1 MNFPLCFFFLL
12 LPLCHPA
19 QFDCSN
25 FPLANDLTI
34 STSLNENNFDYDI
47 KIFDECAVAQNFKVK
62 ANSLPSCEVCNR
74 VFEAEE
80 NIRRP
85 IRFSLRDSN
94 KKNSKLTIKGISLS
108 FPHDKADTTLT
119 KSSFTLS
126 PGDYVDT
133 YVEYDCLNVNSANW
147 YTLQFDIEV
156 EGAENKIKFEFVKIC
171 HMNSNTNFDISQF
184 IVIVIMF
191 AVIYVASMEI
201 FHSKVEKIIVSRY
214 NEMRNPENLIIIGVV
229 LFIIIIMLYIIN
241 CLNEWIVLCLFFSV
255 PMSVGMIAEALHKDT
270 NLHKEMNAKIYNVP
284 YIGEV
289 TNDNLLCLL
298 IGFVFFFLW
307 VLTHNWILC
316 DVIAIAVSIIAI
328 RIFKF
333 TNSKIL
339 IGISIIGILYDLLW
353 TSKYSMKYDNYK
365 LTNDVSHHFP
375 IRILCPGLSSSPF
388 GICSSLPISDI
399 ILPGI
404 FIGYSKKFDE
414 KLKLPLLGI
423 NYYNVGIIAIG
434 VGFVLNLFVY
444 YFMMIPTPSFL
455 FTGTLLLVATLAFA
469 YKNDHFLDF
478 IEGFKSTE
486 YGDKLA
492 ENVGKIAMN
501 FDETLRK
508 KNNTNISV
516 NDINRKSEKSE
527 QFYLNKEEYEPPN
540 TTTEKKVIELEELKD
555 KIK

>member
-1 MNFPLCFFFLL
+1 MKILLSLILISFYQCAQLDCSKFPLL
-12 LPLCHPA
+12 
-19 QFDCSN
+19 
-25 FPLANDLTI
+25 NDLTI
-34 STSLNENNFDYDI
+34 STSLNENNLDYDI
-47 KIFDECAVAQNFKVK
+47 KIFDSCQVSPNWKIK
-62 ANSLPSCEVCNR
+62 SSSLPSCEVSNR
-74 VFEAEE
+74 VFEAED

-85 IRFSLRDSN
+85 IRFSLADSN
-94 KKNSKLTIKGISLS
+94 KKSKLTIKEISLS

-119 KSSFTLS
+119 KSSFSLS

-147 YTLQFDIEV
+147 YTLKFLIEIEGISDKIQFEYL
-156 EGAENKIKFEFVKIC
+156 KIC
-171 HMNSNTNFDISQF
+171 HANSDTSFDISQL
-184 IVIVIMF
+184 IVAIIMF
-191 AVIYVASMEI
+191 ATIYVASMNL
-201 FHSKVEKIIVSRY
+201 FHSKVEKIIVSKY
-214 NEMRNPENLIIIGVV
+214 NEMRNPENLLIIGIV
-229 LFIIIIMLYIIN
+229 LLIVIVMLYTIN
-241 CLNEWIVLCLFFSV
+241 CLNEWIVLCLFLTV
-255 PMSVGMIAEALHKDT
+255 PMSIGMLAEALHKDT
-270 NLHKEMNAKIYNVP
+270 NIHKEMSAKVYNIP

-298 IGFVFFFLW
+298 IGLAFFFLW
-307 VLTHNWILC
+307 VLSHNWIIC
-316 DVIAIAVSIIAI
+316 DIIAITVSIIAI

-333 TNSKIL
+333 TNSKML
-339 IGISIIGILYDLLW
+339 IGISIIGILYDLFW
-353 TSKYSMKYDNYK
+353 VSKYSMKYDNYK
-365 LTNDVSHHFP
+365 LTNDVNHHFP

-414 KLKLPLLGI
+414 KLKLPLLGL
-423 NYYNVGIIAIG
+423 NYYNIGIISIG
-434 VGFVLNLFVY
+434 IGFILNLFVY
-444 YFMMIPTPSFL
+444 YFIMIPTPTFL
-455 FTGTLLLVATLAFA
+455 YTGILLLIATLAFA
-469 YKNDHFLDF
+469 YKNEHFMDF

-508 KNNTNISV
+508 KNNMNISV

-527 QFYLNKEEYEPPN
+527 QFYLNKEEYLPP
-540 TTTEKKVIELEELKD
+540 TTQDKKVIEMEELKD

>member
-12 LPLCHPA
+12 LPLCHPS
-19 QFDCSN
+19 QFDCSK
-25 FPLANDLTI
+25 FPLVNDLTI

-47 KIFDECAVAQNFKVK
+47 KIFDECAVAQNWKVK
-62 ANSLPSCEVCNR
+62 SHSLPSCEVSNR

-94 KKNSKLTIKGISLS
+94 KKSSKLTIKGISLS

-119 KSSFTLS
+119 KSSFALS

-147 YTLQFDIEV
+147 FTLKFEVEV
-156 EGAENKIKFEFVKIC
+156 EGAENKIQFEYVKIC
-171 HMNSNTNFDISQF
+171 HANSDTNFDLSQL
-184 IVIVIMF
+184 IIAIIMF
-191 AVIYVASMEI
+191 ATIYVASMEI

-255 PMSVGMIAEALHKDT
+255 PMSVGMIAEALHRDT
-270 NLHKEMNAKIYNVP
+270 NLHKEMNAKIYTVP

-298 IGFVFFFLW
+298 IGLVFFFLW
-307 VLTHNWILC
+307 VLTHNWIIC
-316 DVIAIAVSIIAI
+316 DIIAIAVSIIAI

-365 LTNDVSHHFP
+365 LTNDVGHHFP

-434 VGFVLNLFVY
+434 VGFILNLFVY
-444 YFMMIPTPSFL
+444 YFMMTPTPSFL
-455 FTGTLLLVATLAFA
+455 FTGTLLLVATLVFA

-527 QFYLNKEEYEPPN
+527 QFYLNKEEYEPPS
-540 TTTEKKVIELEELKD
+540 TTTEKKAIEMEELKD